1 MVTEEVIN
9 QVDEVLE
16 EIAKPVKK
24 VLEEIAE
31 PDRKL
36 LAFEKIL
43 VAITESVKKAL
54 AEITDPAKK
63 RESHWDSNGRHPYP
77 MVGNSMSMYERLK
90 EHSYTNVNDGWGWFG
105 ILG

>member
-54 AEITDPAKK
+54 AEITDPVKK
-63 RESHWDSNGRHPYP
+63 FHGESHWDSNGRHPYP
-77 MVGNSMSMYERLK
+77 MEGNSMYERLK
-90 EHSYTNVNDGWGWFG
+90 EHSYTNNDNGWDWFG